1 VRRVP
6 WLTLSVTLVTGVVNA
21 GQAWVPGLLQRLERT
36 PAVLHGEPWRVLTSL
51 LVQDGG
57 VVGTASNLCGLAILG
72 LAAEQAVPRPHWL
85 VGYLGA
91 GLAGELAGLGWQP
104 VGGGNS
110 VAVCGLA
117 GLVTVARVRQTVT
130 DPLLPSWAALP
141 ALVWSALMLAVA
153 VPSLYLPAVV
163 VAGFVGATGRQRPY
177 VRYAVP
183 AGAVVAAAVL
193 LAGRDLHGAALA
205 TGLLLGLVLVPRG
218 LSSVAG

>member
-6 WLTLSVTLVTGVVNA
+6 WLTLSVTLVTAVVNA
-21 GQAWVPGLLQRLERT
+21 CQAWVPGLLQRLERT

-57 VVGTASNLCGLAILG
+57 VLGAASNLCGLAVLG
-72 LAAEQAVPRPHWL
+72 LAAERAVPRPHWL

-117 GLVTVARVRQTVT
+117 GLVTLACLRRN
-130 DPLLPSWAALP
+130 PLLPSWAGLP

-153 VPSLYLPAVV
+153 VPSLYLPAVA

-183 AGAVVAAAVL
+183 AGAVAAAAVL
-193 LAGRDLHGAALA
+193 LAGRDLHGAALG
-205 TGLLLGLVLVPRG
+205 TGLLLGTVLVPRG